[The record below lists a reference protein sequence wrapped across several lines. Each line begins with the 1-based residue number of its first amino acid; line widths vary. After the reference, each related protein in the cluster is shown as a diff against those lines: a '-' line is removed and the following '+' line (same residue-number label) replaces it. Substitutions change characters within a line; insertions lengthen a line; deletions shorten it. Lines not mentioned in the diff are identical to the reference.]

1 MCTSEE
7 HKEMVAKTYLQKL
20 FSIANPNVMGPVL
33 DLVERIVTPNM
44 NNTLLQPYNPNE
56 VKRAPFQ
63 MHPSKSPRQMVCH
76 LSFSKNIGI

>member
-7 HKEMVAKTYLQKL
+7 HKERVAKTYFQKL

-33 DLVERIVTPNM
+33 DSMERVVTPDM
-44 NNTLLQPYNPNE
+44 NNTLLQPYTTNE
-56 VKRAPFQ
+56 VKRALFQ
-63 MHPSKSPRQMVCH
+63 MHPSKSPRQIVCH